1 MHNRM
6 RCASRA
12 MLASLFFFLAL
23 SLALPA
29 TAQQTEQAG
38 QPGAYA
44 TDNSAADSGPATAPA
59 MRAVKSDGDSLPI
72 LDGNVLGDPSWSA
85 IEPVTGFTQITPNEG
100 QPASEQTAVRIR
112 YTGQTLYVGVVC
124 YDGDPSQIIVSDS
137 RRDADPQE
145 ADSFS
150 LILDTYRDLQ
160 NGFIFGTNSAGVEYD
175 AQVTNEGQNS
185 GRFAGGPRNQSGS
198 GGGLNINWDGAWTV
212 HTETGEYGWGAEF
225 AIPLRTLRFATGENQ
240 IWGVNFERRI
250 RRRNETAYWAP
261 LPRQY
266 TLARVSLA
274 GTLEGLDIEAPRN
287 LQIIPYALGQGDRK
301 TKSSLSQTTSENTDP
316 EGDIGID
323 LKYSVTPSMTL
334 DVTYNTDFA
343 QVEVDEQQINLDRFN
358 LFFPEK
364 RPFFLENAGVF
375 SVGAPGHIDLFF
387 SRSIGIGT
395 DGVAVPILGGARL
408 SGSMGDYR
416 IGLLNMQ
423 TRQLGKEE
431 IPGDDLDKEGIPGN
445 NFSVARLKREFPNR
459 TFAGVL
465 FTNRQGVGDLANA
478 DNYNRVFAV
487 DGQLG
492 IGQYGL
498 ISGFGARS
506 VTPGRS
512 GSSHAYRVLTS
523 YNSEAWMLNAGYTE
537 VAENFNPELGFLQ
550 RESYRYFNGLV
561 FHRYRPDFFRF
572 HELRPHISYNGYW
585 GFDGLYETGFLHID
599 NHWEWE
605 NGWEIHTGLNLTTE
619 GVRKPFEIS
628 EEVWVPKGS
637 YEHREAMIVGI
648 TDESLPLSLNTR
660 FIAGGFFGG
669 DRVTILSTIRARVGD
684 AFNTEVGLSQ
694 NWVDLPGGNFTANL
708 VRARLSY
715 SFTPRIYLQTLL
727 QYNNAAEL
735 WSANLRFGWLQ
746 SAGTGLFIVFNH
758 TSDYDL
764 EKGFGAFEPQITNQ
778 AIIIKYSRLLNVLR

>member
-1 MHNRM
+1 MHHRM
-6 RCASRA
+6 HRASRA
-12 MLASLFFFLAL
+12 MLASLFFFPTL

-29 TAQQTEQAG
+29 TAQQAG
-38 QPGAYA
+38 QTGGYTAN
-44 TDNSAADSGPATAPA
+44 NSAADSDPIAVPAI
-59 MRAVKSDGDSLPI
+59 RAVKSNSDTLPVLDGD
-72 LDGNVLGDPSWSA
+72 VLGDPSWSA
-85 IEPVTGFTQITPNEG
+85 IEPATGFIQITPNEG

-112 YTGQTLYVGVVC
+112 YTEQILYVGVVC
-124 YDGDPSQIIVSDS
+124 YDRDPSQIIVSDS
-137 RRDADPQE
+137 RRDADPRE

-150 LILDTYRDLQ
+150 LILDTYRDRQ

-185 GRFAGGPRNQSGS
+185 GRFSQGPRSQSGS

-212 HTETGEYGWGAEF
+212 HTETGAYGWSAEF

-240 IWGVNFERRI
+240 VWGVNFERRI

-274 GTLEGLDIEAPRN
+274 GTLEGLDIQAPRN
-287 LQIIPYALGQGDRK
+287 LQIIPYALGQGDR
-301 TKSSLSQTTSENTDP
+301 TTNSSELPTTSEYSDP

-323 LKYSVTPSMTL
+323 LKYSLTPSMTL

-375 SVGAPGHIDLFF
+375 AVGAPGQVDLFF
-387 SRSIGIGT
+387 SRRIGIGG

-416 IGLLNMQ
+416 IGVLNMQ
-423 TRQLGKEE
+423 TRQLGGEE
-431 IPGDDLDKEGIPGN
+431 IPGN

-465 FTNRQGVGDLANA
+465 FTNRQGVGDLS
-478 DNYNRVFAV
+478 DKDDYNRVFAL

-498 ISGFGARS
+498 ISGFGALS
-506 VTPGRS
+506 ETPDMS
-512 GSSHAYRVLTS
+512 GKKPDMSEKNHAYRVLTT
-523 YNSEAWMLNAGYTE
+523 YNSQAWLLNAGYTE
-537 VAENFNPELGFLQ
+537 VAESFKPELGFMQ
-550 RESYRYFNGLV
+550 RTSAYRHFNGLV
-561 FHRYRPDFFRF
+561 FYRYRPDFLRF
-572 HELRPHISYNGYW
+572 HELRPHVSYNGYW
-585 GFDGLYETGFLHID
+585 GFDRVYETGFLHID

-605 NGWEIHTGLNLTTE
+605 NGWEIHTGINFTTE
-619 GVRKPFEIS
+619 GVRESFEVS
-628 EEVWVPKGS
+628 DGVWVPKGS
-637 YEHREAMIVGI
+637 YHHREAMIVGI
-648 TDESLPLSLNTR
+648 TDESLPLSLSTR
-660 FIAGGFFGG
+660 VIAGGFFGG
-669 DRVTILSTIRARVGD
+669 DRVTVLSTIRARVGD
-684 AFNTEVGLSQ
+684 AFNTEIGLSQ

-708 VRARLSY
+708 VRTRLSY
-715 SFTPRIYLQTLL
+715 SFTPRIYVQTLI
-727 QYNNAAEL
+727 QYNSAAEL
-735 WSANLRFGWLQ
+735 WSMNLRFGWLQ

-758 TSDYDL
+758 TSEYDL
-764 EKGFGAFEPQITNQ
+764 NRGFGAFEPEFTDQ